1 MCNSFLSGADCTPR
15 YPEAMRVLAA
25 VCVSLISLTAAAQYE
40 ESITVARVLADVRV
54 TRYGGQPIAG
64 LTPADFTVRIGG
76 KEAVVRSVTWRGAD
90 GTSSTASLE
99 EEGDLPLTD
108 DAAEAEDAVED
119 DQPYEPPAGRLFV
132 VFVQTDFARNRA
144 RVTGQM
150 KFGRYAE
157 EIIAGLAPEDR
168 VAVFSFDSHL
178 KFRQD
183 FTTDKE
189 AVQAAMRDSIRID
202 DPPLPPVV
210 AEPSLRSRLDPQAMR
225 RAASSEAALLIVA
238 KALRGIDGPKTLI
251 LLGWGL
257 GQRVGNAV
265 EMTRQWPAAQAALL
279 DARVTIYALD
289 TTAASGHDLAIGL
302 SAAAGATGGFYAS
315 TYDLPQIAVNR
326 LRESLTGYYELE
338 IDVPEG
344 TKPGTRAL
352 EVKVKPSGALV
363 MAQPTVLIRE

>member
-1 MCNSFLSGADCTPR
+1 
-15 YPEAMRVLAA
+15 MRVLAA
-25 VCVSLISLTAAAQYE
+25 VCIALIPLTAAAQYE
-40 ESITVARVLADVRV
+40 ETITVARVLADVRV
-54 TRYGGQPIAG
+54 TRYGGQAVTG
-64 LTPADFTVRIGG
+64 LTPEDFSVRIGG
-76 KEAVVRSVTWRGAD
+76 KDAVVRSVTWRGSD
-90 GTSSTASLE
+90 GDTSVALRDDE
-99 EEGDLPLTD
+99 EEDEPTPAD
-108 DAAEAEDAVED
+108 ETAED

-157 EIIAGLAPEDR
+157 QIIEGLAPEDR

-210 AEPSLRSRLDPQAMR
+210 AEPSLRPRLDPQAMR
-225 RAASSEAALLIVA
+225 RAASSEAALLILA
-238 KALRGIDGPKTLI
+238 RALHGIDGPKTLI

-326 LRESLTGYYELE
+326 LRETLNGYYELE

-352 EVKVKPSGALV
+352 EVKVKQSGALV
-363 MAQPTVLIRE
+363 MAQRDVLIRE